1 MSQTSSAAVSSHLPT
16 PSLPQLLIT
25 EPIVTIQTPG
35 SMASEA
41 SVTDETV
48 TEIDTNVSDDTSNA
62 DEMSASEPEDPKVKD
77 VEEKTL
83 LQKIETNVSGDV
95 SNADDMSLSETDD
108 LKGKDEEEKKFETN
122 VTDDVS
128 NANEAN
134 PAKPEDLEIETKV
147 SDDVSNADE
156 PSLSKPE
163 DLKGNDEEE
172 KIETSVSDDI
182 CNADEA
188 ISNPDDLKGK
198 DEEEKAV
205 QDSASVEAPTAE
217 TEENLEQKEEGTVI
231 EEVNEAAIDESVSEP
246 SVEAEEKE
254 VMGKTD
260 VPNTPE
266 SPKEPAEQPAEVSDA
281 SVTEDSIETPEEPSV
296 SEIVTEEAKSV
307 EESSEVFSV
316 PDSLLVT
323 HDKPVE
329 LPPVGLVQEPASDS
343 NVTLNANETAEKSQ
357 EGEPTSQELSR
368 NEISSSSTEDPINQ
382 VDETVETLS
391 SESIAIVPSIYEHKE
406 IEAENIVPELST
418 EKIDDDHNA
427 DEGNKES
434 AEEKEVSATCVVKVS
449 DTTPATEVP
458 ECAVEPEVT
467 AKNEEQDSTV
477 NVENEVTGNSE
488 EVKASDGVGLIGE
501 VKNEN
506 LEGKNLNLYK
516 NTRNIDLVEAEDSNK
531 ASSIDPLVTDDK
543 PVEPPTVGLVQ
554 EPAPDSN
561 VTLNANETA
570 EKSQAGEPTSQELS
584 RNEISSSSTEDPIN
598 QESAEEKEVSA
609 TCVVKVSDTTP
620 ATEVPECAVEPEEP
634 APDSNVTLN
643 ANETAEKS
651 QAGEPTSQELPRN
664 ETSLSSTEDPINQV
678 NETVEMVSSEGI
690 DIVPSIYENKEIEG
704 ENIVPKLSTEKA
716 GNDHN
721 ADEHNKE
728 SAEEKEVSVTCVVE
742 VSDTTPATE
751 VPECAVEPEVNVKN
765 VEQDNTVN
773 VENEV
778 VGNSEEVK
786 ASDGV
791 GLIGE
796 VKNESLEGVNLSL
809 YKNTQNINSVEA
821 EDSNKASSIDP
832 LVTDD
837 KPVEPPTVGL
847 VQEPAPDSNVTLSA
861 NETAEKSQAGEP
873 TSQELPRNETSLSS
887 TEDPISKVHETVE
900 MVSSEGI
907 DIVPSIYENKEI
919 EGENI
924 VPELPTEKTDDDHN
938 ADEGNKESAEEKG
951 VSDTSVVKVSDTT
964 PATEVPEC
972 AVEPEVNVKNVEQD
986 NTVNVEN
993 EVVGNSEEV
1002 KASDG
1007 VGLIGEVKNE
1017 SLEGVNLSLY
1027 KNTQNINSVEAEDS
1041 NKASSIDPLVTDDK
1055 PVEPPTVGLVQEPAP
1070 YANVTLSANETAE
1083 KLQEGDPT
1091 SQELPRNETLSPIT
1105 EDPISKVHETVEV
1118 ESSEGIA
1125 IVPCIGEPKEI
1136 EEENIVPEL
1145 PTEKT
1150 DDDHNAD
1157 EGNKESAEEKGVS
1170 DTSVVKVSDTTAA
1183 TEVPECAVQREVDVK
1198 NEEKE
1203 TTLNVENETL
1213 LHKMLEESAE
1223 DKKKDNSDTKTDG
1236 EVPKTDVSGKKSQSP
1251 QNSILSKVKKSIA
1264 KVKKAI
1270 TGKSPSLKTM
1280 ITEGINDT
1288 KAK

>member
-16 PSLPQLLIT
+16 PSLPLLLIT

-48 TEIDTNVSDDTSNA
+48 TEIDTNVSDDISNA
-62 DEMSASEPEDPKVKD
+62 YEMSASEPEDPKVKD
-77 VEEKTL
+77 VEEKLKLQTL

-122 VTDDVS
+122 VTDDAS
-128 NANEAN
+128 NATEAN
-134 PAKPEDLEIETKV
+134 PAKPEDLEVKDVEEKIETKV

-156 PSLSKPE
+156 PSPSKPE

-172 KIETSVSDDI
+172 KQIETSVSDDI
-182 CNADEA
+182 SNADEA
-188 ISNPDDLKGK
+188 ISKPDDLKGK

-231 EEVNEAAIDESVSEP
+231 EEVKEAAIDESVSEP

-260 VPNTPE
+260 IPNIPE
-266 SPKEPAEQPAEVSDA
+266 SPKEPVEQPAEVSDA

-296 SEIVTEEAKSV
+296 SEIVTAEAKSI
-307 EESSEVFSV
+307 EDSSEVFSV

-329 LPPVGLVQEPASDS
+329 LPPVGLVQEPAPDS

-357 EGEPTSQELSR
+357 EGEPTSQELPQ

-382 VDETVETLS
+382 VHETVETVS
-391 SESIAIVPSIYEHKE
+391 SESIAIVPSIHEHKE

-467 AKNEEQDSTV
+467 VKNEEQDSTV
-477 NVENEVTGNSE
+477 NVENEVAGNSE

-506 LEGKNLNLYK
+506 LESKNLNLYK
-516 NTRNIDLVEAEDSNK
+516 NTRNINLVEAEDSNM

-561 VTLNANETA
+561 VTLNAKETA
-570 EKSQAGEPTSQELS
+570 EKSQEGEPM
-584 RNEISSSSTEDPIN
+584 
-598 QESAEEKEVSA
+598 
-609 TCVVKVSDTTP
+609 
-620 ATEVPECAVEPEEP
+620 
-634 APDSNVTLN
+634 
-643 ANETAEKS
+643 
-651 QAGEPTSQELPRN
+651 SQELPRN
-664 ETSLSSTEDPINQV
+664 ETSLSGTEDPINQV

-690 DIVPSIYENKEIEG
+690 DIVPSIDENKEIEG

-716 GNDHN
+716 NDDHN

-742 VSDTTPATE
+742 ASDTTRATE
-751 VPECAVEPEVNVKN
+751 VPECAVEPEVTVKN

-778 VGNSEEVK
+778 AGNSEEVK

-796 VKNESLEGVNLSL
+796 VRNESLEGVNLNL
-809 YKNTQNINSVEA
+809 YKNTRNINSVEA

-832 LVTDD
+832 LGTDD
-837 KPVEPPTVGL
+837 KPVELPTVGL
-847 VQEPAPDSNVTLSA
+847 VQEPAPDANVILSA
-861 NETAEKSQAGEP
+861 DETAEK
-873 TSQELPRNETSLSS
+873 T
-887 TEDPISKVHETVE
+887 
-900 MVSSEGI
+900 
-907 DIVPSIYENKEI
+907 
-919 EGENI
+919 
-924 VPELPTEKTDDDHN
+924 
-938 ADEGNKESAEEKG
+938 
-951 VSDTSVVKVSDTT
+951 
-964 PATEVPEC
+964 
-972 AVEPEVNVKNVEQD
+972 
-986 NTVNVEN
+986 
-993 EVVGNSEEV
+993 
-1002 KASDG
+1002 
-1007 VGLIGEVKNE
+1007 
-1017 SLEGVNLSLY
+1017 
-1027 KNTQNINSVEAEDS
+1027 
-1041 NKASSIDPLVTDDK
+1041 
-1055 PVEPPTVGLVQEPAP
+1055 
-1070 YANVTLSANETAE
+1070 
-1083 KLQEGDPT
+1083 QEGDPT
-1091 SQELPRNETLSPIT
+1091 SQELPRNETSPPIT

-1125 IVPCIGEPKEI
+1125 IVPCIGEPKEF

-1203 TTLNVENETL
+1203 TTLNVENVVAGNTEEENTSEGVGFIGEVKNESLEGGNSNSNNNTREIDLFGVEDSNNASSIDPEHDPKELDTELKQAARQTL

-1223 DKKKDNSDTKTDG
+1223 DKKKETKKVDNQSLAQNTKDNSDTKTDG

-1288 KAK
+1288 KDK

>member
-1 MSQTSSAAVSSHLPT
+1 MPAHVAVCFLIEPLVLYMSQTSSAVVSSHLPT
-16 PSLPQLLIT
+16 PSLPLLLIT
-25 EPIVTIQTPG
+25 GSIVTIQTPG

-48 TEIDTNVSDDTSNA
+48 TEINTNVSDDISNA
-62 DEMSASEPEDPKVKD
+62 YEMSASEPEDPKVKD
-77 VEEKTL
+77 VEEK
-83 LQKIETNVSGDV
+83 KIETNVSGDV

-122 VTDDVS
+122 VPDDAS

-134 PAKPEDLEIETKV
+134 PAKPEDLEVKDGEEKIETKV

-163 DLKGNDEEE
+163 DLKGNDEKE

-182 CNADEA
+182 SNADEA

-231 EEVNEAAIDESVSEP
+231 EVVKEAAIDESVSEP
-246 SVEAEEKE
+246 SVEAEEKDA
-254 VMGKTD
+254 MGKTD

-266 SPKEPAEQPAEVSDA
+266 SPMEPVEQPAEVSDA

-296 SEIVTEEAKSV
+296 SEIVTEEAKSI

-329 LPPVGLVQEPASDS
+329 LPPVGLVQEPGPDS

-357 EGEPTSQELSR
+357 EGESTSQELPQ

-382 VDETVETLS
+382 VHETVEMVST
-391 SESIAIVPSIYEHKE
+391 ESIAIVPSVYEHKE

-467 AKNEEQDSTV
+467 VKNEEQDSTV
-477 NVENEVTGNSE
+477 NVENEVAGNSE
-488 EVKASDGVGLIGE
+488 EVKASDCVGLIGE

-506 LEGKNLNLYK
+506 LESKNLNLYK

-561 VTLNANETA
+561 VTLNAKETA
-570 EKSQAGEPTSQELS
+570 EKSQEGEPM
-584 RNEISSSSTEDPIN
+584 
-598 QESAEEKEVSA
+598 
-609 TCVVKVSDTTP
+609 
-620 ATEVPECAVEPEEP
+620 
-634 APDSNVTLN
+634 
-643 ANETAEKS
+643 
-651 QAGEPTSQELPRN
+651 SQELPRN
-664 ETSLSSTEDPINQV
+664 ETSLSGTEDPINQV

-690 DIVPSIYENKEIEG
+690 DIVPSIDENKEIEG

-716 GNDHN
+716 NDDHN

-742 VSDTTPATE
+742 ASDTTPATE
-751 VPECAVEPEVNVKN
+751 VPECAVEPEVTVKN

-778 VGNSEEVK
+778 AGNSEEVK

-796 VKNESLEGVNLSL
+796 VRNESLEGVNLNL
-809 YKNTQNINSVEA
+809 YKNTRNINSVEA

-832 LVTDD
+832 LGTDD
-837 KPVEPPTVGL
+837 KPVELPTVGL
-847 VQEPAPDSNVTLSA
+847 VQEPAPDANVILSA
-861 NETAEKSQAGEP
+861 DETAEK
-873 TSQELPRNETSLSS
+873 T
-887 TEDPISKVHETVE
+887 
-900 MVSSEGI
+900 
-907 DIVPSIYENKEI
+907 
-919 EGENI
+919 
-924 VPELPTEKTDDDHN
+924 
-938 ADEGNKESAEEKG
+938 
-951 VSDTSVVKVSDTT
+951 
-964 PATEVPEC
+964 
-972 AVEPEVNVKNVEQD
+972 
-986 NTVNVEN
+986 
-993 EVVGNSEEV
+993 
-1002 KASDG
+1002 
-1007 VGLIGEVKNE
+1007 
-1017 SLEGVNLSLY
+1017 
-1027 KNTQNINSVEAEDS
+1027 
-1041 NKASSIDPLVTDDK
+1041 
-1055 PVEPPTVGLVQEPAP
+1055 
-1070 YANVTLSANETAE
+1070 
-1083 KLQEGDPT
+1083 QEGDPT
-1091 SQELPRNETLSPIT
+1091 SQELPRNETSPPIT

-1125 IVPCIGEPKEI
+1125 IVPCIGEPKEF

-1203 TTLNVENETL
+1203 TTLNVENVVAGNTEEENTSEGVGFIGEVKNESLEGGNSNSNNNTREIDLFGVEDSNNASSIDPEHDPKELDTELKQAARQTL

-1223 DKKKDNSDTKTDG
+1223 DKKKETKKVDNQSLAQNTKDNSDSKTDG

-1288 KAK
+1288 KDK

>member
-1 MSQTSSAAVSSHLPT
+1 MYQTSSAVVSSHLPT
-16 PSLPQLLIT
+16 PSLPLLLIT
-25 EPIVTIQTPG
+25 GSIVTIQTPG

-48 TEIDTNVSDDTSNA
+48 TEIDTNVSDDISNA
-62 DEMSASEPEDPKVKD
+62 YEMSASEPEDPKVKD
-77 VEEKTL
+77 VEEK
-83 LQKIETNVSGDV
+83 KIETNVSGDV

-122 VTDDVS
+122 VTDDAS

-134 PAKPEDLEIETKV
+134 PAKPEDLEVKDGEEKIETKV

-172 KIETSVSDDI
+172 KQIETSVSDDI
-182 CNADEA
+182 SNADEA

-231 EEVNEAAIDESVSEP
+231 EVVKEAAIDESVSEP
-246 SVEAEEKE
+246 SVEAEEKDA
-254 VMGKTD
+254 MGKTD

-266 SPKEPAEQPAEVSDA
+266 SPKEPVEQPAEVSDA

-296 SEIVTEEAKSV
+296 SEIVTAEAKRI

-329 LPPVGLVQEPASDS
+329 LPPVGLVQEPAPDS

-357 EGEPTSQELSR
+357 EGEPTPQELPQ

-382 VDETVETLS
+382 VHETVETVS

-467 AKNEEQDSTV
+467 VKNEEQDSTV
-477 NVENEVTGNSE
+477 NVENEVAGNSE

-506 LEGKNLNLYK
+506 LESKNLNLYK
-516 NTRNIDLVEAEDSNK
+516 NTR
-531 ASSIDPLVTDDK
+531 
-543 PVEPPTVGLVQ
+543 
-554 EPAPDSN
+554 
-561 VTLNANETA
+561 
-570 EKSQAGEPTSQELS
+570 
-584 RNEISSSSTEDPIN
+584 
-598 QESAEEKEVSA
+598 
-609 TCVVKVSDTTP
+609 
-620 ATEVPECAVEPEEP
+620 
-634 APDSNVTLN
+634 
-643 ANETAEKS
+643 
-651 QAGEPTSQELPRN
+651 
-664 ETSLSSTEDPINQV
+664 
-678 NETVEMVSSEGI
+678 
-690 DIVPSIYENKEIEG
+690 
-704 ENIVPKLSTEKA
+704 
-716 GNDHN
+716 
-721 ADEHNKE
+721 
-728 SAEEKEVSVTCVVE
+728 
-742 VSDTTPATE
+742 
-751 VPECAVEPEVNVKN
+751 
-765 VEQDNTVN
+765 
-773 VENEV
+773 
-778 VGNSEEVK
+778 
-786 ASDGV
+786 
-791 GLIGE
+791 
-796 VKNESLEGVNLSL
+796 
-809 YKNTQNINSVEA
+809 NINSVEA

-847 VQEPAPDSNVTLSA
+847 VQEPAPDANVTLGA
-861 NETAEKSQAGEP
+861 DETAEK
-873 TSQELPRNETSLSS
+873 T
-887 TEDPISKVHETVE
+887 
-900 MVSSEGI
+900 
-907 DIVPSIYENKEI
+907 
-919 EGENI
+919 
-924 VPELPTEKTDDDHN
+924 
-938 ADEGNKESAEEKG
+938 
-951 VSDTSVVKVSDTT
+951 
-964 PATEVPEC
+964 
-972 AVEPEVNVKNVEQD
+972 
-986 NTVNVEN
+986 
-993 EVVGNSEEV
+993 
-1002 KASDG
+1002 
-1007 VGLIGEVKNE
+1007 
-1017 SLEGVNLSLY
+1017 
-1027 KNTQNINSVEAEDS
+1027 
-1041 NKASSIDPLVTDDK
+1041 
-1055 PVEPPTVGLVQEPAP
+1055 
-1070 YANVTLSANETAE
+1070 
-1083 KLQEGDPT
+1083 QEGDPT
-1091 SQELPRNETLSPIT
+1091 SQELPRNETSPPIT

-1157 EGNKESAEEKGVS
+1157 EGNKESAKEKGVS

-1203 TTLNVENETL
+1203 TTLNVENEVAGNTEEENTSEGVGFIGEVKNESLEGGNLNSNNNIQEIDLFGVEDSNNASSIDPEHDPKELDTELKQAARQTL

-1223 DKKKDNSDTKTDG
+1223 DKKKETKKVDNQSLAQKTKDNSDTKTDG

-1288 KAK
+1288 KDK